1 MQCVWCDEPSKEHDF
16 DRIFALMDQ
25 FSTKHADYLI
35 RPADYTKVD
44 EAVAKVPANL
54 DIYTQESVTKLNDA
68 IIAVVRN
75 KRVTEQDVVDEYAIA
90 IENAI
95 KDLTIKSADYTK
107 VDEAISSIPNDL
119 TIYTEETVKLLNDAK
134 AAVVYGLD
142 ITKQEEVDAM
152 AKAIQEAVTGL
163 VLKGDKKPEQ
173 GEVKPN
179 PSNPSTGDT
188 LNLVPVMLL
197 LVISGGLGIQ
207 ILRRKRDN

>member
-1 MQCVWCDEPSKEHDF
+1 MTGVQTC
-16 DRIFALMDQ
+16 ALPI
-25 FSTKHADYLI
+25 ST
-35 RPADYTKVD
+35 
-44 EAVAKVPANL
+44 
-54 DIYTQESVTKLNDA
+54 
-68 IIAVVRN
+68 
-75 KRVTEQDVVDEYAIA
+75 
-90 IENAI
+90 
-95 KDLTIKSADYTK
+95 
-107 VDEAISSIPNDL
+107 
-119 TIYTEETVKLLNDAK
+119 AK